1 MAEKIFTIEN
11 VKTDL
16 HNIIDQYKGS
26 SEEETQMVK
35 EVLNLTFTL
44 PGMEDA
50 IVANVM
56 WVFEHPETAA
66 ITIAAFRASMLNTC
80 PFPVMVDAMTAILTE
95 LISDFC
101 GV

>member
-1 MAEKIFTIEN
+1 MAKVFTIEN
-11 VKTDL
+11 VKSDIHTL
-16 HNIIDQYKGS
+16 IDQYHGNS
-26 SEEETQMVK
+26 DEETEMVK
-35 EVLNLTFTL
+35 EVLNITFTL

-66 ITIAAFRASMLNTC
+66 INIAAFRASMLNTC

>member
-1 MAEKIFTIEN
+1 MAKVFTVEN
-11 VKTDL
+11 VKSDIHTL
-16 HNIIDQYKGS
+16 IDQYHGN
-26 SEEETQMVK
+26 SEEETTMVK
-35 EVLNLTFTL
+35 EVLNITFAL

-50 IVANVM
+50 IVTVVM
-56 WVFEHPETAA
+56 EVFEHPETAA
-66 ITIAAFRASMLNTC
+66 LNIAAFKAAMLISC